1 MSSLCNGWGLGV
13 ETAEYW
19 QWLGRNYRVFADLLD
34 ISETIIVG
42 EHEIEDAIKMV
53 TGDSILNPEMVLHH
67 PGYYYLCAA
76 NCTRQKQAKISG
88 REVYLHLTSD
98 ENMDDRKGDLELNAV
113 MFENLSLSV
122 EHFEKRG
129 SRRTGAYVQL
139 ARCKSHYFAAKYDV
153 ALEYIMQW
161 PLMQVTSTGNTDL
174 SRRSVVRVTRGGFTT
189 GIGLC
194 QTSR

>member
-1 MSSLCNGWGLGV
+1 
-13 ETAEYW
+13 
-19 QWLGRNYRVFADLLD
+19 LLD

-42 EHEIEDAIKMV
+42 ENEIEDAIKMV

-153 ALEYIMQW
+153 ALEYIMQ
-161 PLMQVTSTGNTDL
+161 
-174 SRRSVVRVTRGGFTT
+174 
-189 GIGLC
+189 
-194 QTSR
+194 